1 MSSTREPSPR
11 ILLAT
16 SSLVRLRCVRQ
27 CMAGNVSNL
36 RTRKHPA
43 AYNSLHLNVSYNTA
57 SCINQVTNVLKSTG
71 GRVSTEI
78 IRDPLLNLTKANNKL
93 PVHYHERSGRSSC
106 APCVLRKLHCLWQS
120 NFFKAIGRLRV
131 AAIHVFQMPVVLSNM
146 KASKP
151 LLQRQSSMCF
161 GQMYGRPRSDQEDV
175 RRVHYQRE
183 HNRKVAL
190 PLKPL
195 LRINIHWDICI
206 ANPVAIYIP

>member
-1 MSSTREPSPR
+1 MSQICELGSTQPR
-11 ILLAT
+11 TIHCILMYLIALHHASIRSQMY
-16 SSLVRLRCVRQ
+16 SSRLVAVF
-27 CMAGNVSNL
+27 
-36 RTRKHPA
+36 P
-43 AYNSLHLNVSYNTA
+43 
-57 SCINQVTNVLKSTG
+57 
-71 GRVSTEI
+71 
-78 IRDPLLNLTKANNKL
+78 L

-161 GQMYGRPRSDQEDV
+161 GQMYGRPRSGQENV

-183 HNRKVAL
+183 RNRKVAP

-195 LRINIHWDICI
+195 LRINTHWDICI
-206 ANPVAIYIP
+206 ANPFSIYMP

>member
-1 MSSTREPSPR
+1 MHLLNVQSFSGHLILSSTREPSPR

-43 AYNSLHLNVSYNTA
+43 AYNSLYVHVSYNTA
-57 SCINQVTNVLKSTG
+57 SRINQVTNVLKSTG

-78 IRDPLLNLTKANNKL
+78 IRDPLLNLTKVNNKL
-93 PVHYHERSGRSSC
+93 PVHHHERSGRSSC

-131 AAIHVFQMPVVLSNM
+131 AAIHVFQIPVVLT
-146 KASKP
+146 
-151 LLQRQSSMCF
+151 
-161 GQMYGRPRSDQEDV
+161 
-175 RRVHYQRE
+175 
-183 HNRKVAL
+183 
-190 PLKPL
+190 
-195 LRINIHWDICI
+195 
-206 ANPVAIYIP
+206 